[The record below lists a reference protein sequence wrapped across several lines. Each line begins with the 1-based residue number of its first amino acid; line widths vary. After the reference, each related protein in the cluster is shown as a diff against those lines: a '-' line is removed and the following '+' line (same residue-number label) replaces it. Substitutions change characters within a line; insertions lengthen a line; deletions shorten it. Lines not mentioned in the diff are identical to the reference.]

1 MRQPRR
7 LSRTCNRDSFIARW
21 AWLAVGLGLV
31 AGFTVFPPSVQGK
44 DHYAST
50 LGVLKAVPPMKAPE
64 FTLPDSEGNQVALKD
79 FRGSVVF
86 LNLWASWCPACRAEM
101 PSMERLYQKLKDYG
115 FTILAV
121 NLKENPSTVRAFME
135 QFRLT
140 FPALLDRRG
149 KVASLY
155 GLWSIP
161 MTVLIDPD
169 GNIVGRAIGGRNWS
183 SQDGCRYIGSLLAH
197 SKLAKAEVE
206 C

>member
-1 MRQPRR
+1 MRQTSPMWRKFHR
-7 LSRTCNRDSFIARW
+7 EGFVARW
-21 AWLAVGLGLV
+21 GWMAVGLGLV
-31 AGFTVFPPSVQGK
+31 AGFIVFPPSVQGK

-50 LGVLKAVPPMKAPE
+50 IGVLKAVPPMKAPE
-64 FTLPDSEGNQVALKD
+64 FTLPDSEGNQIALKD

-101 PSMERLYQKLKDYG
+101 PSMERLYQKFKDYG

-155 GLWSIP
+155 GVWSIP
-161 MTVLIDPD
+161 TTVLIDPD
-169 GNIVGRAIGGRNWS
+169 GNILGRAIGGRDWS
-183 SQDGCRYIGSLLAH
+183 SQKGCRYIESLLAQ
-197 SKLAKAEVE
+197 SELAKTEVA

>member
-7 LSRTCNRDSFIARW
+7 LSRTRHRDGFIAQW

-31 AGFTVFPPSVQGK
+31 AGFTVFPPSVQAK

-50 LGVLKAVPPMKAPE
+50 IGVIKVEPPMEAPE
-64 FTLPDSEGNQVALKD
+64 FSLPDLEGKQVALKD

-86 LNLWASWCPACRAEM
+86 LNVWASWCPACRAEM
-101 PSMERLYQKLKDYG
+101 PSMERLYQRLKDRG

-121 NLKENPSTVRAFME
+121 NLRENPATVRAFME

-155 GLWSIP
+155 GVWSIP
-161 MTVLIDPD
+161 TTVLIDPD
-169 GNIVGRAIGGRNWS
+169 GNIVGRAIGGRDWS
-183 SQDGCRYIGSLLAH
+183 SQKGCRYIGSLLAQ
-197 SKLAKAEVE
+197 SKLAKAEVA